1 MSKKN
6 LRQKTEVVAKC
17 KFKYFANLKFPHC
30 TVNFSSGGHVQK
42 MHFPNV
48 EIRFYSTI
56 QAAASQA
63 FWLLLCS
70 RSSFSS
76 NVAGTRVS
84 PVKSNSH
91 QFCTRTGL
99 VCVFVCLFR
108 WPVLNIRHRFWLLL
122 CSLLLFYSNVAG
134 TRASPVKSNSH

>member
-1 MSKKN
+1 MY
-6 LRQKTEVVAKC
+6 LV
-17 KFKYFANLKFPHC
+17 NLKFPHS

-99 VCVFVCLFR
+99 ECVFVCLFR
-108 WPVLNIRHRFWLLL
+108 WPVLNIRHHFWLLL
-122 CSLLLFYSNVAG
+122 CSRSSFSSNVAG
-134 TRASPVKSNSH
+134 ISVRPVK